1 MKDQSQTPEN
11 IESKVESIEMDSK
24 ELEVKFYQIRDIQH
38 KREIFN
44 YILLIPKGSKKS
56 GSLPKK
62 SNTLPR
68 KSLLS
73 GVLESWSRQ
82 TKQTKLEV
90 RPVIGQILKFKL

>member
-1 MKDQSQTPEN
+1 
-11 IESKVESIEMDSK
+11 MDSK
-24 ELEVKFYQIRDIQH
+24 ELEVKFDKIRDIQLR
-38 KREIFN
+38 REIFN
-44 YILLIPKGSKKS
+44 FIQLIPKGSKKS

-82 TKQTKLEV
+82 TKQTKLKV
-90 RPVIGQILKFKL
+90 RPVIELILKFKS